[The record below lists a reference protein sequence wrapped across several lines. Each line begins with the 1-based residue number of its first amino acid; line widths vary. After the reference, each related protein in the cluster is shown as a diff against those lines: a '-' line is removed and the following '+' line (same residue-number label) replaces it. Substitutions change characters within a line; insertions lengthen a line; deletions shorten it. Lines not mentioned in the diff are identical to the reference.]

1 MSERATIAY
10 LDCSTGISGDKFLG
24 ALLDAGELRGDFT
37 AEHLRAVVTAIA
49 PEVRVSV
56 ERVLSRGVS
65 ALSVLVTAEGQP
77 AHRHWSDI
85 EALLQAA
92 ELPEPVRASALRAF
106 ESLAAAEAVVHGVA
120 LEDVHFHEVGAIDSI
135 VDIVGACAGVHALG
149 LGGAIVVGPVAVGSG
164 TVDTSHGVLPVP
176 APATAG
182 LLADIPIVTGP
193 AVGELTTPTGAALL
207 KALAAGYGEMPPMM
221 IDRLGYG
228 AGTRDIGMPNICR
241 IMIGEATWP
250 SVTPGAPEGSALTC
264 EPVVLLETNIDHLSA
279 EELAFAAEELMAAG
293 ALDVWQTPIV
303 MKKGRSAVMLSVL
316 AHPADADTLA
326 GRTIALTGSLGVRR
340 QTIERSCVARE
351 VLEVATPWGPARVK
365 RGAGRLR
372 PEHDDVARIAR
383 EHGLPYAAVAREIAR
398 LAETLDAVDE
408 R

>member
-1 MSERATIAY
+1 MSQRATIAY
-10 LDCSTGISGDKFLG
+10 LDCSTGVSGDKFLG

-65 ALSVLVTAEGQP
+65 SLSVLVTAEGQP
-77 AHRHWSDI
+77 THRHWSDI
-85 EALLQAA
+85 EALIQAA
-92 ELPEPVRASALRAF
+92 DLADPVRASALRAF
-106 ESLAAAEAVVHGVA
+106 EALAAAEAVVHGVA

-135 VDIVGACAGVHALG
+135 VDIVGTCAGVHALG
-149 LGGAIVVGPVAVGSG
+149 LDGAIVVGPVAVGSG
-164 TVDTSHGVLPVP
+164 TVETSHGVLPVP

-182 LLADIPIVTGP
+182 LLADVPIVPGP
-193 AVGELTTPTGAALL
+193 ATGELTTPTGAALL
-207 KALAAGYGEMPPMM
+207 KALASGYGDMPPMM

-228 AGTRDIGMPNICR
+228 AGTRDIGMPNVCR
-241 IMIGEATWP
+241 IMIGEPMVGHLGVPA
-250 SVTPGAPEGSALTC
+250 SDLQ
-264 EPVVLLETNIDHLSA
+264 PVVLLETNIDHLPA
-279 EELAFAAEELMAAG
+279 EELAFAAEELLAAG
-293 ALDVWQTPIV
+293 ALDVWQTPIF

-316 AHPADADTLA
+316 ANPADADSLA
-326 GRTIALTGSLGVRR
+326 ERAIALTGSLGVRR

-351 VLEVATPWGPARVK
+351 ILEVATPWGPARVK

-383 EHGLPYAAVAREIAR
+383 AHGLPYAAVAREIAH
-398 LAETLDAVDE
+398 LAETPDPIDE